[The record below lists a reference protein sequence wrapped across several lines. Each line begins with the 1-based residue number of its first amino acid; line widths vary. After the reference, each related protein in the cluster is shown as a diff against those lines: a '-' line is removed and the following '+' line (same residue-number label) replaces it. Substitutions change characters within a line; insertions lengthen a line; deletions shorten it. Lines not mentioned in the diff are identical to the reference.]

1 MVVLSALDL
10 AIIKIDRLEKENAK
24 KEIRLSALR
33 CRLTELL
40 DNPIKIIVREN
51 ETVTKE

>member
-1 MVVLSALDL
+1 MLSALDV
-10 AIIKIDRLEKENAK
+10 AIIKIDMLEKEAVR

-40 DNPIKIIVREN
+40 DNPTIVVVRESG
-51 ETVTKE
+51 E